1 MNFIKN
7 AKYRFFAR
15 FFLFVTAGGV
25 GLGIVV
31 VDLFLFFSNLPNFH
45 KTNFGELAY
54 GALAGAAVGAFAA
67 ILMLAKFNR
76 K

>member
-1 MNFIKN
+1 MNIIKN
-7 AKYRFFAR
+7 QKHRFFAR
-15 FFLFVTAGGV
+15 FFIFISAGGA

-31 VDLFLFFSNLPNFH
+31 TDLFIFFSNLPNFH
-45 KTNFGELAY
+45 KTNFGELAN
-54 GALAGAAVGAFAA
+54 GALAGAAIGALAA

>member
-1 MNFIKN
+1 MNIIKN

-15 FFLFVTAGGV
+15 FFIFISAAAA

-31 VDLFLFFSNLPNFH
+31 TDLFLFFSNLPNIH
-45 KTNFGELAY
+45 KTDLSALSV
-54 GALAGAAVGAFAA
+54 GALAGAAIGALAA
-67 ILMLAKFNR
+67 IMMLANFNR